1 MVLLPGCACC
11 DSDSECSQDAC
22 ACPDFCAYTVDA
34 SFAGLSASSGQCD
47 CNSSSDGTSETSS
60 SFAYDSLIT
69 GWGSPSSKGSSL
81 ASTVDRSNLIVRS
94 AGSTS
99 GEYTRVPSF
108 GELESLGCVAETSV
122 SMSCFNSSYTQG
134 QERVV
139 QVSYKDTRI
148 NSISFICIYRIQ
160 KIQLFTVS
168 LLCERMEDRACETEQ
183 STDCRKYLTES
194 FTFPAMT
201 TAWTEITV
209 IGKSSYPTQFAYVE
223 GIANS
228 IADAIDTSPLTA
240 TISLQ
245 DSCNPLP

>member
-1 MVLLPGCACC
+1 MVILPGCVCC
-11 DSDSECSQDAC
+11 GAGSECSQDAC
-22 ACPDFCAYTVDA
+22 ACPDFCAYTVDS
-34 SFAGLSASSGQCD
+34 SFVGLSASSGQCD
-47 CNSSSDGTSETSS
+47 CNSDFKQTLETNT
-60 SFAYDSLIT
+60 SFAYDNLIS
-69 GWGSPSSKGSSL
+69 GWGSPSSKESRLTATANRSS
-81 ASTVDRSNLIVRS
+81 SNVQS

-99 GEYTRVPSF
+99 GGYTRVPSF
-108 GELESLGCVAETSV
+108 GELESLGCGAEDSV
-122 SMSCFNSSYTQG
+122 SMTCFNSSYTQG
-134 QERVV
+134 RTRVV

-148 NSISFICIYRIQ
+148 NSISNICIYAIQ
-160 KIQLFTVS
+160 KIEFFSVS
-168 LLCERMEDRACETEQ
+168 PLCERMGDRACETEQ

-194 FTFPAMT
+194 YTFPAIT

-228 IADAIDTSPLTA
+228 IADAIDASPLTA